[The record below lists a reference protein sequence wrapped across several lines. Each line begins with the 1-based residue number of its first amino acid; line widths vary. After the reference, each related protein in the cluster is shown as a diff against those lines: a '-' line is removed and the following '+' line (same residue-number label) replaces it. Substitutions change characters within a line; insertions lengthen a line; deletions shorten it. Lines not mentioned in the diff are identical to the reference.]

1 MPLTETAATTACSH
15 YGFYNNC
22 CCGNNYGHQH
32 TALAHKLLLGGA
44 NAAASRCG
52 EGWGLDLFEEGAEFA
67 EVAAAHLNVDFVEG
81 RTQAA
86 ALCGVFDGG

>member
-1 MPLTETAATTACSH
+1 MASTTTAAAATT
-15 YGFYNNC
+15 
-22 CCGNNYGHQH
+22 
-32 TALAHKLLLGGA
+32 TATNTPLIAHKPLRGGA
-44 NAAASRCG
+44 NDAASRCG

-86 ALCGVFDGG
+86 ALCGVFNGG